1 MFIHVLLAHM
11 TPLYFKSNLLLVLE
25 KCIIASLI
33 IDFLPLILIAY
44 SGDLSIQKLQYCTL
58 FPRSAFLKCFI
69 SQFLKILDIL
79 LRLSSY
85 LSAISAVCSWNNIFS
100 LSFTMIVTFIL
111 FLSDLHSL
119 ERKYSPFHFFE
130 KRLQPVSEFSVWF
143 PAVSL
148 FQD

>member
-44 SGDLSIQKLQYCTL
+44 SRELSIQKLQYWTW

-111 FLSDLHSL
+111 FHSDLHSL
-119 ERKYSPFHFFE
+119 ERKYSPFHFLE

-143 PAVSL
+143 PTVTL